1 MAQEEKAIISIEI
14 DSAEAIKSL
23 NRNQEAINA
32 LAAEKSKLAKQ
43 EKELR
48 KQIEKNGEIQ
58 KGQTKAIGENGVAT
72 KKQQATLNDLAEQQV
87 ENNRVLKET
96 KTEYQENERQII
108 RNNKAN
114 KSNTGSLAEMRA
126 ELARDQQSYVK
137 LSKAERENEQVGG
150 VLQKRIKAQSDELKD
165 LEKDIGI
172 TSRSV
177 GDYGSAMQNT
187 LPLMGG
193 FGQQIQGVVQ
203 NLGQIKSAIAKFSTA
218 QKGMAASTKSSSS
231 ALKRFRIAL
240 ISTGIG
246 AIVVL
251 LGSLLA
257 AFSSTQRGADAFT
270 KILRPLQEI
279 LQSLLGVAQRL
290 ATDALDGVKKAFE
303 NPREAIIKLGEA
315 IKENFLNRIEAI
327 PILAKAVKGAIVG
340 SFKLIGLGI
349 KNVLKDVPLLGRFI
363 DKDKLKKDLE
373 ETKKETV
380 QAFKDLGSG
389 VIQIQTGIDRKGQ
402 KELFNDINN
411 FVTGAVERGT
421 AIDQLTKQ
429 IEINAISLNREVQ
442 KGNKIFQEQRSIAED
457 RKRTDEERIAAS
469 IRAQQ
474 VIKETTKLQVDQQN
488 LEIELAKLKAEGSDT
503 DRIAQKEI
511 QELIAE
517 RERLEAAGISKVLEV
532 RNQANSVAKERAANI
547 KKEEDDKAKEAEK
560 NAKAQAKLD
569 IDNIDSE
576 IKALEQARQLELA
589 LTDETNEEKFKKEEK
604 LLDDIAALRAEKAGK
619 EAQEKAEKDTES
631 IKDDKER
638 AVAKQKIIDD
648 AVAQQEL
655 EDTIAKAELLK
666 EEEGRIEEAKKEF
679 KAQVR
684 QQTEDLAAQ
693 SAKALLDASASRAQ
707 REKEI
712 ELDNLKAKLESG
724 LITQAEFEK
733 KREEIERKSFNNK
746 KKRDLAVIAIDLAK
760 EISAINAA
768 AAANPNNALTFGIAG
783 LTQAGVLTGLAIAR
797 SGIQAA
803 IVGSAKFAQGGV
815 IHGASHAQGGVNVSV
830 GGSGMIEAEGGE
842 AIINKRSTAKHM
854 GLLSAINQDGGGV
867 PLAANGMVTPSAS
880 KLKFG
885 NGGVATTVIN
895 QGGQLDLNDLAS
907 KVTEAITAI
916 PVQVVASETTA
927 VANRVQSIEDSAS
940 F

>member
-1 MAQEEKAIISIEI
+1 MADQEIVLKVSLDGAKDQLNTLNSLQEE
-14 DSAEAIKSL
+14 
-23 NRNQEAINA
+23 INA
-32 LAAEKSKLAKQ
+32 LAQEKKKLTKAEKDLVTAIEKGTVS
-43 EKELR
+43 EKE
-48 KQIEKNGEIQ
+48 
-58 KGQTKAIGENGVAT
+58 AT
-72 KKQQATLNDLAEQQV
+72 ATAKDLAEQQV
-87 ENNRVLKET
+87 KNNLIQKQTQQEFNETQKAVLISAKANRLAKGSVAQLAAEHVKDKDALRKLTEEEIKNTKAGRELNKKVLDQGNKLKE
-96 KTEYQENERQII
+96 
-108 RNNKAN
+108 
-114 KSNTGSLAEMRA
+114 
-126 ELARDQQSYVK
+126 
-137 LSKAERENEQVGG
+137 
-150 VLQKRIKAQSDELKD
+150 
-165 LEKDIGI
+165 LEKGYGV

-177 GDYGSAMQNT
+177 GDYGQAVEGV
-187 LPLMGG
+187 LPIMGG
-193 FGQQIQGVVQ
+193 FGGQIQGVVQ

-218 QKGMAASTKSSSS
+218 QKGMTASTKGSSS

-511 QELIAE
+511 QELIAD

-666 EEEGRIEEAKKEF
+666 EEER
-679 KAQVR
+679 
-684 QQTEDLAAQ
+684 
-693 SAKALLDASASRAQ
+693 
-707 REKEI
+707 
-712 ELDNLKAKLESG
+712 
-724 LITQAEFEK
+724 
-733 KREEIERKSFNNK
+733 
-746 KKRDLAVIAIDLAK
+746 
-760 EISAINAA
+760 
-768 AAANPNNALTFGIAG
+768 
-783 LTQAGVLTGLAIAR
+783 
-797 SGIQAA
+797 
-803 IVGSAKFAQGGV
+803 
-815 IHGASHAQGGVNVSV
+815 
-830 GGSGMIEAEGGE
+830 
-842 AIINKRSTAKHM
+842 
-854 GLLSAINQDGGGV
+854 
-867 PLAANGMVTPSAS
+867 
-880 KLKFG
+880 
-885 NGGVATTVIN
+885 
-895 QGGQLDLNDLAS
+895 
-907 KVTEAITAI
+907 
-916 PVQVVASETTA
+916 
-927 VANRVQSIEDSAS
+927 
-940 F
+940 